1 MMMNRS
7 LYFLASY
14 VLFFSF
20 FTISVCG
27 QQVNDSLEVLLK
39 PYGSLRGNMAFFDD
53 KMELQEN
60 ASRIGVELK
69 IKKGE
74 LSFIAGGEVQLNMF
88 RGSTSFNV
96 DGNLSRGFVTV
107 ESTQDRQVFGNR
119 LGYLGIDFGRF
130 GVVTIG
136 KQWSVYR
143 DVTAYT
149 DRFNVFGARASA
161 TFIGGTD
168 GGETGTGVRISLE
181 FTEIEWE
188 IFTLEVK
195 FRRGEVI
202 MIISSMDLGLLFST
216 NYYRG
221 CFQ

>member
-168 GGETGTGVRISLE
+168 GGETGTGRADQSRIYRNRMGNFYVGGQIQARGGNNDHFIDGFGASLQYE
-181 FTEIEWE
+181 
-188 IFTLEVK
+188 
-195 FRRGEVI
+195 
-202 MIISSMDLGLLFST
+202 LL
-216 NYYRG
+216 
-221 CFQ
+221 